1 MSDFTQFSAV
11 EQLQYDAAASKERGK
26 DYWRL
31 AQGYRYYIGNYGSN
45 RYIDV
50 PTGFLTDGAT
60 IPRALWCILPPMGEY
75 SQATTLHDYL
85 CSTYVI
91 TEVINGVPTQVPITR
106 KEIDDV
112 LCEAMDVLG
121 VTAWKEFVINTGVDF
136 YRIMANPTEP
146 KAGILVID

>member
-31 AQGYRYYIGNYGSN
+31 ALGYRYYIGALGSD

-60 IPRALWCILPPMGEY
+60 IPRALWWLLPPMGEY

-85 CSTYVI
+85 CSTYEI
-91 TEVINGVPTQVPITR
+91 TTVVDGVPTRVSITR
-106 KEIDDV
+106 KEIDGI

-121 VTAWKEFVINTGVDF
+121 VTAWKEFVISTGVDF

-146 KAGILVID
+146 KVGVVMGQ